1 MIWQFSWLLLAATVQ
16 AASLSLQSP
25 RFTISASDAT
35 QLRSDTLS
43 LTKKP
48 EPLTLGATDTLKLTF
63 QITESD
69 EGKGVQPHQTFL
81 RFYDKESGEEGIQP
95 VRVTPGGK
103 AKFELNMMRPPASIP
118 PTTHNPLEVSLILG
132 SFVHAPAQYDLF
144 DLYIPASQ
152 TPAEHPDEASFHVLP
167 AIKHTFRPEQKSP
180 PQFISAVS
188 AAACTVAL
196 ARVNRIGWSKIGVRV
211 PKLFSLSI
219 VPFTALLGAFEVLLV
234 WYWVDLKLGQ
244 VLLYGGILAIPT
256 VFAGKQALYATGEWR
271 AGRK

>member
-48 EPLTLGATDTLKLTF
+48 EPLALGATDTLKLTF

-69 EGKGVQPHQTFL
+69 EGKG
-81 RFYDKESGEEGIQP
+81 
-95 VRVTPGGK
+95 
-103 AKFELNMMRPPASIP
+103 NMMRPPASIP

-144 DLYIPASQ
+144 DLYIPASH

-180 PQFISAVS
+180 PQFISTVF
-188 AAACTVAL
+188 AAA
-196 ARVNRIGWSKIGVRV
+196 WSKIDVRV
-211 PKLFSLSI
+211 PNLFSLSI
-219 VPFTALLGAFEVLLV
+219 MPFTALLGAFEVLLV
-234 WYWVDLKLGQ
+234 WYWVDLELGQ

-256 VFAGKQALYATGEWR
+256 VFAGKQALYR
-271 AGRK
+271 SV